1 MNTGQIVGPL
11 IGGLGAAIGI
21 YCSIRGTKGPKERA
35 LMVRFSVWCC
45 VGVLGFIA
53 LFFAV
58 GFALPHPY
66 KPWVHLLWLAF
77 PPALIIAIVTTNKHM
92 ARIREEEAQ
101 DIAQEQNMAQPDA
114 QDGESAD
121 APPPPVS

>member
-1 MNTGQIVGPL
+1 MNTGAIIGIAGGIVG
-11 IGGLGAAIGI
+11 AAFGM
-21 YCSIRGTKGPKERA
+21 YCSIKNTKGPKERA

-66 KPWVHLLWLAF
+66 RPWVHFLWLAF

-101 DIAQEQNMAQPDA
+101 DIAQEQSMAQPDA